1 MLNNMILCDIGNT
14 TFHFKTKNKD
24 FKIGVDE
31 PIKNRIQNK
40 KQIYFLS
47 VNKKATKKLLKY
59 FPKAIDISDF
69 IDFKTNY
76 HGMGVDRQII
86 CKYTKNGILVDI
98 GSAIT
103 VDIMQDGEHKGG
115 FILPGIGAYKRIYP
129 NISKKLSFKFDT
141 DINLDKI
148 PLITNDAINYSI
160 LHSIIAPIKNIY
172 KKYKSPIY
180 FTGEDSKLLLSYFDA
195 ISHKYKKNL
204 IFNSMKKVIDKNI
217 KGK

>member
-1 MLNNMILCDIGNT
+1 MILCDIGNT
-14 TFHFKTKNKD
+14 TFHFKMKKKD
-24 FKIGVDE
+24 FKIGVNE
-31 PIKNRIQNK
+31 PLTKIKK
-40 KQIYFLS
+40 SKEQIYFLS
-47 VNKKATKKLLKY
+47 VNKKATKKLLKN
-59 FPKAIDISDF
+59 FPTAIDISSY

-76 HGMGVDRQII
+76 EGMGIDRQLV
-86 CKYTKNGILVDI
+86 CKYIKNAIIVDI

-103 VDIMQDGEHKGG
+103 VDIMKKGKHQGG
-115 FILPGIGAYKRIYP
+115 FILPGLGAYKRIYP

-160 LHSIIAPIKNIY
+160 LSSIIAPIKNIY
-172 KKYKSPIY
+172 KKYKTPIY
-180 FTGEDSKLLLSYFDA
+180 FTGEDSKLLLSYFED
-195 ISHKYKKNL
+195 IPHKYKKNL

>member
-1 MLNNMILCDIGNT
+1 MILCDIGNT
-14 TFHFKTKNKD
+14 TYHFKMKNKD
-24 FKIGVDE
+24 FKIGVNE
-31 PIKNRIQNK
+31 PLIKIK
-40 KQIYFLS
+40 KSKEQLYFLS
-47 VNKKATKKLLKY
+47 VNKKATKKLLKN
-59 FPKAIDISDF
+59 FPKAIDVSNYIN
-69 IDFKTNY
+69 FKTTY
-76 HGMGVDRQII
+76 QGMGVDRQII
-86 CKYTKNGILVDI
+86 CKYKENGILVDV

-103 VDIMQDGEHKGG
+103 VDVMKNGEHLGG

-160 LHSIIAPIKNIY
+160 LNSIIAPIKNIY
-172 KKYKSPIY
+172 KKYKTPIY
-180 FTGEDSKLLLSYFDA
+180 FTGEDSKLLLSYFDN
-195 ISHKYKKNL
+195 IPHKYKKNL

>member
-1 MLNNMILCDIGNT
+1 MILCDIGNT
-14 TFHFKTKNKD
+14 TFHFKMKNKD
-24 FKIGVDE
+24 FKIGVNE
-31 PIKNRIQNK
+31 PLVKIKK
-40 KQIYFLS
+40 VKEQIYFLS
-47 VNKKATKKLLKY
+47 VNKKATKKLLKN
-59 FPKAIDISDF
+59 FPNAIDISSYINF
-69 IDFKTNY
+69 ETTYK
-76 HGMGVDRQII
+76 GMGVDRQII
-86 CKYTKNGILVDI
+86 CKYKENGILVDV

-103 VDIMQDGEHKGG
+103 VDIMKKGEHLGG

-160 LHSIIAPIKNIY
+160 LNSIIAPIKNIY
-172 KKYKSPIY
+172 KKYKTPIY
-180 FTGEDSKLLLSYFDA
+180 FTGEDSKLLLSYFDN
-195 ISHKYKKNL
+195 IPHKYKKNL